1 MIEIISLI
9 LELISAILGF
19 GLFIISGILTIPI
32 AVFILFVL
40 YNAFSDNTFSD
51 NLREK

>member
-19 GLFIISGILTIPI
+19 GFFIISGILTIPI
-32 AVFILFVL
+32 ALYIIFLL
-40 YNAFSDNTFSD
+40 YNAFSE
-51 NLREK
+51 NL

>member
-1 MIEIISLI
+1 MIEIISAI
-9 LELISAILGF
+9 LELISTILGF
-19 GLFIISGILTIPI
+19 GFFIITGILAIPI
-32 AVFILFVL
+32 SVFILFVL

>member
-19 GLFIISGILTIPI
+19 GWFIIVQILTIPI
-32 AVFILFVL
+32 AVFIIFLL
-40 YNAFSDNTFSD
+40 YKAFSDN
-51 NLREK
+51 L

>member
-19 GLFIISGILTIPI
+19 GLFIIIQILAIPI

>member
-19 GLFIISGILTIPI
+19 GFVIITGILTIPI
-32 AVFILFVL
+32 AVYILVL
-40 YNAFSDNTFSD
+40 LYNTFSD
-51 NLREK
+51 NL